1 MALAATAA
9 LAILP
14 ASAAVTGTI
23 TTSKTFVSP
32 VGTAAIDVADADLN
46 VLSAAVQDATGSW
59 GSIGTTI
66 FFSLKDTNGDSGTG
80 AFAATSTGDEI
91 SGTPT
96 ITAVTAGAIAD
107 FVVVT
112 AAAKTGRVS
121 IQYVGAAPPGVT
133 SMTLDYKL
141 ATVNTTTADVTSPAD
156 GTGVKVIL
164 KETGASTGIY
174 RGVIQ
179 VGTKSIDAL
188 AASATPD
195 QIFAVAGQVLTIKY
209 TDASPAGA
217 RQTTMTVEN
226 TKPVGVLKS
235 PVDNSATTSASPKLI
250 VDFTDTDSLVDAG
263 TITFNVTN
271 ATGAG
276 DVDLNTAPNKITQT
290 VVTTTAIT
298 NGFTGEVTLSSFPAD
313 TTVLIR
319 WNAQATDKAG
329 NVGVTDANSVT
340 AGVNDDFTVIHDKQ
354 GPFYG
359 TATASAGAWY
369 NTTTDKVMTKPTQSI
384 DTSIGIMLPA
394 ALDIAGTANDVA
406 ESLSAAS
413 VTTADFRIKNLKKA
427 DGSIVGGTAADA
439 DLGIVP
445 TAAIVYAKAP
455 NWIFLTVPAMA
466 PDAKPSILLKDSA
479 AGITDTAG
487 NSTTTGTVVASD
499 KQAPVVAAVLD
510 RSLHKTDA
518 TLTVTTNE
526 AGAPPTV
533 KANNGGAITP
543 TPTADPKV
551 FTVKVAPGADGAYAL
566 SVVQADA
573 NGNST
578 ILGSTTPTKDFPKT
592 GEIALY
598 VDSALPAPTVTVNN
612 VTAAGASVE
621 TSVPF
626 FITTAYSNEGKEYGL
641 NSAGAMI
648 LIGNASPIVDDLDVH
663 NTVTIATALLDG
675 TSILAQLDSQDNI
688 TFNFALADIT
698 TGAHVLQIFAKDAAG
713 HVNDSGKINFTV
725 IARKAYKVGV
735 SAGWNLISFPG
746 TPSNTAID
754 SVLPAAHPAT
764 DVLSFQNGQWVSA
777 SRLGGVWDGKLTT
790 IDGDH
795 AYWVNTTSSEA
806 IGSLLALPA
815 VGTAQ
820 SPPSVSVNAGWNLV
834 PVIDLD
840 QAVQGAAG
848 STATADA
855 YFTSITWSIGYTYA
869 SNTRTWTRLSKTGG
883 TVANGQGVWVW
894 ADKAGTLIP

>member
-1 MALAATAA
+1 MAIAATAA

-32 VGTAAIDVADADLN
+32 VGTAAIDVADADLD
-46 VLSAAVQDATGSW
+46 VLKAAVQDATSTW
-59 GSIGTTI
+59 GSIGTTV

-107 FVVVT
+107 FVVNT
-112 AAAKTGRVS
+112 AAAKTGRISV
-121 IQYVGAAPPGVT
+121 QYVGAAPPGAT

-141 ATVNTTTADVTSPAD
+141 ATINTTTADVTSPAD

-174 RGVIQ
+174 RGVVQ
-179 VGTKSIDAL
+179 VGTKSIDQP
-188 AASATPD
+188 ASTTTPD

-209 TDASPAGA
+209 TDADPAGA

-226 TKPVGVLKS
+226 TKPTGALKS
-235 PVDNSATTSASPKLI
+235 PADKSATTSASPKLI
-250 VDFTDTDSLVDAG
+250 VDFTDADSLVDAG
-263 TITFNVTN
+263 KIVFNVTS

-276 DVDLNTAPNKITQT
+276 DVDLNTTPNKITQT
-290 VVTTTAIT
+290 VVTTTAIA

-329 NVGVTDANSVT
+329 NVGVTDADTATTSV
-340 AGVNDDFTVIHDKQ
+340 NEDFTLIHDKQ
-354 GPFYG
+354 GPFFG
-359 TATASAGAWY
+359 TGTASAGAWY
-369 NTTTDKVMTKPTQSI
+369 NTATDKVMTKPTQSV
-384 DTSIGIMLPA
+384 DTSIGILLPA
-394 ALDIAGTANDVA
+394 ALDISGTANDVA
-406 ESLSAAS
+406 ESLSTTS

-427 DGSIVGGTAADA
+427 DGSIVGGTATDT

-445 TAAIVYAKAP
+445 DAAVVYAKAP

-487 NSTTTGTVVASD
+487 NSTTTGTIVASD
-499 KQAPVVAAVLD
+499 KQAPVVTAVLD

-533 KANNGGAITP
+533 KANNGGTIAT
-543 TPTADPKV
+543 TPTADPNV
-551 FTVKVAPGADGAYAL
+551 FTVKVAPGADGAYAI
-566 SVVQADA
+566 SVVKADA

-578 ILGSTTPTKDFPKT
+578 TLGSTTPTKDFPKA

-598 VDSALPAPTVTVNN
+598 IDSLVPAPTLTVNN
-612 VTAAGASVE
+612 VTASGASVE
-621 TSVPF
+621 ISVPF
-626 FITTAYSNEGKEYGL
+626 FITAAYSNEGKEYGL

-648 LIGNASPIVDDLDVH
+648 LLAAASPIVDDLDVH

-675 TSILAQLDSQDNI
+675 TSILTQLDSQDNI
-688 TFNFALADIT
+688 TFDFALNDIT
-698 TGAHVLQIFAKDAAG
+698 TGAHELQIFAKDAAG
-713 HVNDSGKINFTV
+713 NVSDSGKIKFTV

-754 SVLPAAHPAT
+754 VVLPAAHPAT
-764 DVLSFQNGQWVSA
+764 SVLSFQNGQWLSS
-777 SRLGGVWDGKLTT
+777 SRLDGVWDGKLTT

-806 IGSLLALPA
+806 VASLLALPA
-815 VGTAQ
+815 VGAAQ
-820 SPPSVSVNAGWNLV
+820 SPPSVPVSAGWNLV
-834 PVIDLD
+834 PVIDL
-840 QAVQGAAG
+840 VQTAQSAAG
-848 STATADA
+848 STSTADA
-855 YFTSITWSIGYTYA
+855 YFTSITWSIAYTYA
-869 SNTRTWTRLSKTGG
+869 ADTRVWTRLSKTGG
-883 TVANGQGVWVW
+883 LVSNGQGVWVW